1 MSTLDST
8 FEPVP
13 AIASEPRGR
22 KKADGETKPKRVR
35 ILISEGSEQ
44 DLPYVFVGVNGQ
56 SYQISRGEEV
66 DVPVEVL
73 EVLDNAVTVT
83 YVKTKDRKQVARRQ
97 LRFPYRV
104 IQENV

>member
-8 FEPVP
+8 FEGINPVVADP
-13 AIASEPRGR
+13 KGR
-22 KKADGETKPKRVR
+22 KKPEGKGKRVR